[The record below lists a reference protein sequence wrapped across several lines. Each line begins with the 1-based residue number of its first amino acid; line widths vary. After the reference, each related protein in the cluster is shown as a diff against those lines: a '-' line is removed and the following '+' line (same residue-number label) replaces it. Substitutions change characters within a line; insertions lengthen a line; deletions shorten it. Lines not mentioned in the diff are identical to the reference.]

1 MATGFWVGDELHWK
15 IGEETVSDRDLQ
27 IWIRAN
33 MPNWWH
39 PHDGVIRQRHT
50 AAYAAR
56 VR

>member
-1 MATGFWVGDELHWK
+1 MAKGFWIGDDLHWQ

-39 PHDGVIRQRHT
+39 PHDGVIRQKHT